1 MFKSQMVSRRRNRS
15 LAAHD
20 MAMARLS
27 SPVVTDNDVLDVLR
41 HWLFKRGRAAG
52 REEKKDVLGLIRR
65 QDGRVAVSKVTRK
78 SPAVFALLSRWIED
92 NMPNEF
98 KEPFHFTTI
107 HISTGYRYIESM

>member
-1 MFKSQMVSRRRNRS
+1 MFNSQMVSRRRNRS

-27 SPVVTDNDVLDVLR
+27 SPVVTDEDVLDVLR
-41 HWLFKRGRAAG
+41 HWLFGRCRSAEK
-52 REEKKDVLGLIRR
+52 EEQIDMLGVIRR
-65 QDGRVAVSKVTRK
+65 QDGRVALSKITRK